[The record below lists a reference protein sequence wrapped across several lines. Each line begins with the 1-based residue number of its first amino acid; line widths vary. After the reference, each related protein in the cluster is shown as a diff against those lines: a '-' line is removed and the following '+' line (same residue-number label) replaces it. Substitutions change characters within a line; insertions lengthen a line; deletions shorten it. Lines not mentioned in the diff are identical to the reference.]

1 MTHSKKNTRA
11 RSRKTAKKP
20 VAAAPAATEAP
31 APETPAPG
39 WSLRRTLGIALL
51 SVIGPLAATFVGLYI
66 YSAGGRFVST
76 DNAYIKSEKIAVSAD
91 ISGRVVNVAIREN
104 QRVEKGALLFRVDPE
119 PFRIAL
125 QKTEAQLMLA
135 IQEIEALR
143 AEHKQRL
150 AELTLAEGDIHFY
163 QRQFERQKK
172 LNTRGFASTTN
183 LDTASRN
190 LRNARDKLATIQQ
203 DIAQARAKL
212 GGDPNIPTESHPTVL
227 EAQAARDQ
235 AALDLRHT
243 EVRAVTSGVITNFEL
258 QPGEYIRAGNVVF
271 SLVGDAEVWVQANY
285 KETDLTHVR
294 VGQRANIRIDTYPGV
309 SFTALVTSI
318 SPATGAEFAL
328 LPPQNAT
335 GNWVKVVQRLPVR
348 LQFENSGKGPPLR
361 AGMSV
366 VVDIDT
372 GFQRELPGLA
382 KAALNWARDLI

>member
-1 MTHSKKNTRA
+1 MTPRKKSPRKRKQEAADPDAA
-11 RSRKTAKKP
+11 RE
-20 VAAAPAATEAP
+20 PAAS
-31 APETPAPG
+31 G
-39 WSLRRTLGIALL
+39 WSLRRTLGVALL
-51 SVIGPLAATFVGLYI
+51 SVIGPLAATVVGLYI
-66 YSAGGRFVST
+66 YSVGGRFVST

-91 ISGRVVNVAIREN
+91 ISGRVVDVAIREN
-104 QRVEKGALLFRVDPE
+104 ENVAKGALLFRINPE

-125 QKTEAQLMLA
+125 QKAEAQFMLA

-143 AEHKQRL
+143 AAHKQRL
-150 AELTLAEGDIHFY
+150 AELTLAEGDLHFY
-163 QRQFERQKK
+163 QRQFERQQT

-183 LDTASRN
+183 LDSASRN
-190 LRNARDKLATIQQ
+190 LRNARDKLDTIRQ

-212 GGDPNIPTESHPTVL
+212 GGDPDIPSTEHPAVL
-227 EAQAARDQ
+227 EAKAARDQ
-235 AALDLRHT
+235 AALDLRRT
-243 EVRAVTSGVITNFEL
+243 EVRAATSGVITNFEL
-258 QPGEYIRAGNVVF
+258 QPGEYIHAGNVVF

-294 VGQRANIRIDTYPGV
+294 VGQPASIRVDTYPGK
-309 SFTALVTSI
+309 SFQAVVTSI

-348 LQFENSGKGPPLR
+348 LQFSTPGTGPPMR

-366 VVDIDT
+366 VVEIDT

-382 KAALNWARDLI
+382 KSALIWARDLI

>member
-1 MTHSKKNTRA
+1 MTRKKQQGGATTA
-11 RSRKTAKKP
+11 RKKAK
-20 VAAAPAATEAP
+20 PAKQPEP
-31 APETPAPG
+31 ADPPR
-39 WSLRRTLGIALL
+39 SLRRVLGIALL

-66 YSAGGRFVST
+66 YSVGGRFIST

-91 ISGRVVNVAIREN
+91 ISGRVVEVAIREN
-104 QRVEKGALLFRVDPE
+104 QRIEKNALLFRIDPE

-125 QKTEAQLMLA
+125 QKADAQLMSA
-135 IQEIEALR
+135 VHDIAALR
-143 AEHKQRL
+143 AEYKQRL
-150 AELTLAEGDIHFY
+150 AELTLAEGDVHFY
-163 QRQFERQKK
+163 QRLHERQQK

-190 LRNARDKLATIQQ
+190 LRNARDKLGTIRQ

-212 GGDPNIPTESHPTVL
+212 SGDPDIPAASHPAVR

-235 AALDLRHT
+235 AALDLRRT
-243 EVRAVTSGVITNFEL
+243 KVRAATSGIVTNFEL
-258 QPGEYIRAGNVVF
+258 QPGEYIHAGNVVF
-271 SLVGDAEVWVQANY
+271 SVVGDAEVWIQANY

-294 VGQRANIRIDTYPGV
+294 AGQPASVRVDTYPDV
-309 SFTALVTSI
+309 VFEAVVTSI

-348 LQFENSGKGPPLR
+348 LQIRNPGKGQPLR

-366 VVDIDT
+366 IVDIDT

-382 KAALNWARDLI
+382 RSALTWARDLI

>member
-1 MTHSKKNTRA
+1 MTPRKKSTRT
-11 RSRKTAKKP
+11 RSRKKAEKAEVP
-20 VAAAPAATEAP
+20 EAP
-31 APETPAPG
+31 APQAPEPEEPAPH

-66 YSAGGRFVST
+66 YSVGGRFVET

-91 ISGRVVNVAIREN
+91 ISGRVVDVAIREN
-104 QRVEKGALLFRVDPE
+104 QKVKEGALLFRIDPE

-125 QKTEAQLMLA
+125 QKAEAQLMLA
-135 IQEIEALR
+135 TQEIEALR
-143 AEHKQRL
+143 AEHRQRL

-163 QRQFERQKK
+163 QRQFERQQK

-190 LRNARDKLATIQQ
+190 LRNSRDKLATIKH
-203 DIAQARAKL
+203 DIAEARAKL
-212 GGDPNIPTESHPTVL
+212 GGDPDIPSDAHPTVL
-227 EAQAARDQ
+227 EAKAARDQ
-235 AALDLRHT
+235 AALDLRRT
-243 EVRAVTSGVITNFEL
+243 EVRAATSGVITNFEL

-294 VGQRANIRIDTYPGV
+294 VGQQASVRVDTYPGV
-309 SFTALVTSI
+309 KFTAQVTSI

-348 LQFENSGKGPPLR
+348 LQFENAGTGPPLR

-366 VVDIDT
+366 VVEIDT

-382 KAALNWARDLI
+382 KAALTWARDLI